1 MPKAETYGGW
11 PRSGEIDLFEY
22 RGNEHLYDHN
32 GHNIGVE
39 DFGSTIHFGNIFLQ
53 SAWWTSFFNRRST
66 PGWGFNREFHNY
78 QMEWTPCMCITFS
91 KSLYIKLIQI
101 MCAAYLS
108 FSIDNSWIGTIP
120 AGDGFHARGQFE
132 GPNIWTDG
140 EIMAPF
146 DQEVCFV
153 S

>member
-1 MPKAETYGGW
+1 MPKVETFGGW

-39 DFGSTIHFGNIFLQ
+39 DFGSTLHFGNQPLE

-78 QMEWTPCMCITFS
+78 QMEWTPSMYINMFLT
-91 KSLYIKLIQI
+91 KVDMKLKQNLLRSLLE
-101 MCAAYLS
+101 
-108 FSIDNSWIGTIP
+108 F
-120 AGDGFHARGQFE
+120 
-132 GPNIWTDG
+132 
-140 EIMAPF
+140 
-146 DQEVCFV
+146 
-153 S
+153 